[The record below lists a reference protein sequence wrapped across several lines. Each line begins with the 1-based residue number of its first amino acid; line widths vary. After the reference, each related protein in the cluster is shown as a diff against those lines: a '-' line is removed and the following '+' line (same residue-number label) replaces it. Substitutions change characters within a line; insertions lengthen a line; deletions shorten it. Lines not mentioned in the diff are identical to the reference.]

1 MTERDSSMRDADG
14 SDQPRKSIKPPWIV
28 MGVVALAA
36 LLRVVNLDQGLWYDE
51 VLSYDISQGGLAD
64 IIRSCMSLG
73 NMNLHPPLYH
83 LFLHF
88 WMLLFGHSDV
98 ALRSLSAL
106 FGTISVLLMYKVG
119 TELFDRKTGLAA
131 GVLLAISP
139 LAIWSSQEVR
149 PYGLFLLLSLASFLF
164 FIRLLKLGRP
174 HRADLLGYCLA
185 NILLVYTHA
194 FGCLVIGSQV
204 LYFLIFRK
212 RHASSKHA
220 FWLALAVMAL
230 ASLPWVHSVVSALR
244 TDTGAPIEPRT
255 LTLPVILADVFLTY
269 WGFLAGAAVLLLAPF
284 CLALFLGGLL
294 RLEKQQ
300 VKILVGRPKT
310 SLLLLWTFIPLV
322 AYITTMLV
330 SDFMMRWKNLIEIAP
345 PICLLAVRGITNL
358 TEMVKTRVG
367 RAWVKYSLLG
377 LIVLLCLPQLLGMA
391 IFPQREQWRE
401 VADLIERESR
411 PSDAVLCPG
420 GYDICLNYYYKGD
433 LETVM
438 YGYGY
443 GSDVPPDEGELTALV
458 DRATDG
464 KERLWLIMLQYENTV
479 DAPIKGFLLTR
490 YGSDSVVR
498 QEDFQSITVYLLHF

>member
-1 MTERDSSMRDADG
+1 
-14 SDQPRKSIKPPWIV
+14 

-36 LLRVVNLDQGLWYDE
+36 LLRFANLDQGLWYDE

-164 FIRLLKLGRP
+164 FIRLLKPGRL

-212 RHASSKHA
+212 RHASSRRA
-220 FWLALAVMAL
+220 FWLALVVMAL
-230 ASLPWVHSVVSALR
+230 ASLPWVYSVVSALR

-255 LTLPVILADVFLTY
+255 LALPFILWDVFLAY
-269 WGFLAGAAVLLLAPF
+269 WGFKAGGAVILLAPF
-284 CLALFLGGLL
+284 CLVLFLGALL
-294 RLEKQQ
+294 RVKKQR
-300 VKILVGRPKT
+300 VNILVGMTKT
-310 SLLLLWTFIPLV
+310 SLLLLWTFIPLI
-322 AYITTMLV
+322 AYITIMSV

-345 PICLLAVRGITNL
+345 PICLLAVRGITH
-358 TEMVKTRVG
+358 VKETFETGVARARVQ
-367 RAWVKYSLLG
+367 YLLLG
-377 LIVLLCLPQLLGMA
+377 LIVLLCLPQVGVMSR
-391 IFPQREQWRE
+391 FPQREQWRE
-401 VADLIERESR
+401 VADLIERESL
-411 PSDAVLCPG
+411 PSDAILCPV
-420 GYDICLNYYYKGD
+420 GYDICLNHYYKGD
-433 LETVM
+433 LEAVM

-443 GSDVPPDEGELTALV
+443 DVPPDEGELTALV

-498 QEDFQSITVYLLHF
+498 QEDFQSITVYLLQF